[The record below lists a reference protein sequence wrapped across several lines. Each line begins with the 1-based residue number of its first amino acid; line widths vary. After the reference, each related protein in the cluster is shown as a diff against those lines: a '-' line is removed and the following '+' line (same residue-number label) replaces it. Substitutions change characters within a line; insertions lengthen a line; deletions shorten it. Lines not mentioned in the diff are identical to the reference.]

1 MVALIP
7 FAVAVGRAD
16 LRLDM
21 EEAKGQLGAD
31 AAPHGLNVTANRLAC
46 ECPTRARP

>member
-1 MVALIP
+1 MAAIATGDRAARERTMVALIP

-31 AAPHGLNVTANRLAC
+31 AR
-46 ECPTRARP
+46 RPD